1 MTFLQ
6 KFNIPTRNVDFQVDT
21 VAVGTTYNAVYTP
34 SKNTIH
40 VSYMNGETRIGSIPH
55 EQKHRDNQ
63 LAGLRE
69 YEVSSEQGYRLNMH
83 DEISANIASLIVL
96 REKYLE
102 TGDISVFDYY
112 KNDKRYQFYKDAI
125 VRGDINPHSEYKED
139 FDKEMALIA
148 NGTRDM
154 WEKSF
159 ANVYEQQFLTSYLMD
174 EMASKMNPKM
184 YPEYH
189 DQNYERAKH
198 IAYTIGGVDF
208 TQYMDRDVEFP
219 EMSQMMMKKMM
230 KKKTDNMIGGWFN
243 SLPAEKQE
251 KMLADPETSAMLEK
265 MFGIKKTES
274 KSDGF
279 LGKFLD
285 KLKNKPVRKVNRNA
299 PEYKK
304 WEDKDGSR
312 VSEVQY
318 KEIPDLT
325 KDVIKKPTKSYSE
338 TMQKGHAKIAEMRAK
353 RAAGHEEISSSTKDE
368 SLMAARLREL
378 RFENAQRSSGSV
390 TPTRINALQLAQ
402 LLDGSVNN

>member
-1 MTFLQ
+1 MPGDDK

-34 SKNTIH
+34 AKNTIH
-40 VSYMNGETRIGSIPH
+40 VSYINGETRMGSIPH

-69 YEVSSEQGYRLNMH
+69 YEVSPEQGYRLNMH

-96 REKYLE
+96 RQKYLE
-102 TGDISVFDYY
+102 TGDISVFDYS
-112 KNDKRYQFYKDAI
+112 DPRYQFYKKAI
-125 VRGDINPHSEYKED
+125 ETGKINPRSEYKED

-148 NGTRDM
+148 NGTRNM
-154 WEKSF
+154 WEKVF
-159 ANVYEQQFLTSYLMD
+159 AEKYEQQFIVSYILD
-174 EMASKMNPKM
+174 KNNVKK

-189 DQNYERAKH
+189 NQNYHRAKK

-208 TQYMDRDVEFP
+208 TQYMDRDVEIP
-219 EMSQMMMKKMM
+219 ETSQKIMKLKG
-230 KKKTDNMIGGWFN
+230 KDENRGEWFY
-243 SLPAEKQE
+243 SLPAEKRE
-251 KMLADPETSAMLEK
+251 KMLADPEISAMLER
-265 MFGIKKTES
+265 MFGIKKPKIQSTS
-274 KSDGF
+274 F
-279 LGKFLD
+279 WGKWLD
-285 KLKNKPVRKVNRNA
+285 DLNNRPVKQVNREA
-299 PEYKK
+299 PEYRK

-338 TMQKGHAKIAEMRAK
+338 SMQKGHAKIAEMRAK
-353 RAAGHEEISSSTKDE
+353 RAAGHEEISSSAKDE
-368 SLMAARLREL
+368 TPMAARLREL
-378 RFENAQRSSGSV
+378 RFEKAQKSSGSV